1 MKYKDYYA
9 ILGVERSASAD
20 DIKKA
25 YRKLAQKYHPDVTKD
40 PKGEEKFKD
49 IAEAYQTLK
58 DPEKRAAYDQLG
70 SGFQAG
76 QDFRPPPDWEK
87 QFRERYAGGGPSG
100 GGGTFSFEDVD
111 LSDLFEGF
119 SRARRGGARGGAAM
133 QIPGEDYEVTVHLSL
148 EDAARGTQVDLDLGM
163 PEYDE
168 QGGVRHVQK
177 TIKARIPK
185 GATDGQRL
193 RLRGQ
198 GGKGLNGGRNGDLF
212 LNIVLHPHPLFRP
225 DGHDLYLDLPLA
237 PWEAALGATVEVPTL
252 GGAVNLKIPPGTAA
266 GRKLRL
272 AKKGLP
278 KPGGGEGDL
287 YAIVQIVNP
296 TVLGD
301 RERELFKEL
310 AAASH
315 FNPRGHFTGGSH
327 G

>member
-9 ILGVERSASAD
+9 ILGVKRDAGAD

-49 IAEAYQTLK
+49 LAEAYQTLK

-70 SGFQAG
+70 SAYQPG
-76 QDFRPPPDWEK
+76 QEFRPPPDWEK
-87 QFRERYAGGGPSG
+87 QFSAGGQGREG
-100 GGGTFSFEDVD
+100 GFSFDD
-111 LSDLFEGF
+111 LDLGDLFE
-119 SRARRGGARGGAAM
+119 SLSRRGAGASRQRANIAF
-133 QIPGEDYEVTVHLSL
+133 PGEDYEAVVHLSL
-148 EDAARGTQVDLDLGM
+148 EDAYRGTQVELNLSV
-163 PEYDE
+163 PEHDE
-168 QGGVRHVQK
+168 QGRVRQVPK

-198 GGKGLNGGRNGDLF
+198 GGKGINGGRDGDLY
-212 LNIVLHPHPLFRP
+212 LNIALHPHPLFRP

-237 PWEAALGATVEVPTL
+237 PWEAALGATVETPTL
-252 GGAVNLKIPPGTAA
+252 DGAVNLKIPPGTTT
-266 GRKLRL
+266 GRRLRL
-272 AKKGLP
+272 GKKGLP

-296 TVLGD
+296 TVMSD

-310 AAASH
+310 AENSRFDPRSH
-315 FNPRGHFTGGSH
+315 FAGEKSNVG
-327 G
+327 